1 MTMSKK
7 PKYERSDDYRYQYIR
22 AHPGF
27 MGKYYLCPYCGRIML
42 KKTMQVDH
50 IVSISLANKHRA
62 YRVLVPDGNINNL
75 HNLTASCPK
84 CNNRKSDSGGF
95 WIFLARFGVVFYA
108 VIWLLL
114 LGFAAWFAIGAATG
128 HIQRGF
134 LLPYFSAAGN
144 VLMQGTANAIASIFR
159 FHNTQNLGQPV
170 GKVTTTYNGEK
181 IQVNVYA
188 DRSVILPDGTV
199 RKVKQEVVDALI
211 AKNQAMNPASTIVR
225 MAPAKPRM
233 TQPEPSQEQ
242 VQQPAARVQEPAQ
255 PSYQPQ
261 MQMPAQPQQLV
272 MPQNAAVPEMQYQN
286 EPVQQGYDTQMNAPA
301 DMPAQ
306 DIPAPLAQDPAAE
319 QNASDK
325 KQMFH
330 KGKGKDKKNASA
342 DKKRGKAKAAPAEV
356 QGEGFDG
363 NMPVEKPKKKSKAG
377 VIVAVVLAAV
387 IGGGALG
394 YAYVP
399 AVYDGVNNV
408 LTAVTGKQVGVPA
421 PIPSNTGDGNAPT
434 VSQPQLQQSSGT
446 SENALNGI
454 DLSGDVTIE
463 FYATVRT
470 ADGREYKVPLSSA
483 NLTDGNLKSLLDG
496 SGFTLTSG
504 Q

>member
-1 MTMSKK
+1 M
-7 PKYERSDDYRYQYIR
+7 D
-22 AHPGF
+22 
-27 MGKYYLCPYCGRIML
+27 
-42 KKTMQVDH
+42 
-50 IVSISLANKHRA
+50 
-62 YRVLVPDGNINNL
+62 
-75 HNLTASCPK
+75 
-84 CNNRKSDSGGF
+84 
-95 WIFLARFGVVFYA
+95 
-108 VIWLLL
+108 
-114 LGFAAWFAIGAATG
+114 
-128 HIQRGF
+128 
-134 LLPYFSAAGN
+134 
-144 VLMQGTANAIASIFR
+144 
-159 FHNTQNLGQPV
+159 NTQNLGQPV

-242 VQQPAARVQEPAQ
+242 VQQPAAQVQEPAQ

-261 MQMPAQPQQLV
+261 MQMPAQPQQPV
-272 MPQNAAVPEMQYQN
+272 MPQNASVPEMHYQN

-306 DIPAPLAQDPAAE
+306 DIPAPVAQDHAAE
-319 QNASDK
+319 QNAA
-325 KQMFH
+325 
-330 KGKGKDKKNASA
+330 DKKNAHA
-342 DKKRGKAKAAPAEV
+342 DKKRGKAKSAPAEV

-363 NMPVEKPKKKSKAG
+363 NMPVEKARKKSKAG

>member
-1 MTMSKK
+1 M
-7 PKYERSDDYRYQYIR
+7 D
-22 AHPGF
+22 
-27 MGKYYLCPYCGRIML
+27 
-42 KKTMQVDH
+42 
-50 IVSISLANKHRA
+50 
-62 YRVLVPDGNINNL
+62 
-75 HNLTASCPK
+75 
-84 CNNRKSDSGGF
+84 
-95 WIFLARFGVVFYA
+95 
-108 VIWLLL
+108 
-114 LGFAAWFAIGAATG
+114 
-128 HIQRGF
+128 
-134 LLPYFSAAGN
+134 
-144 VLMQGTANAIASIFR
+144 
-159 FHNTQNLGQPV
+159 NTQNLGQPV

-242 VQQPAARVQEPAQ
+242 VQQ
-255 PSYQPQ
+255 
-261 MQMPAQPQQLV
+261 
-272 MPQNAAVPEMQYQN
+272 
-286 EPVQQGYDTQMNAPA
+286 GYDTQMNAPA

-319 QNASDK
+319 QNAADK

-330 KGKGKDKKNASA
+330 KGKGKDKKNAHA
-342 DKKRGKAKAAPAEV
+342 DKKRGKAKSAPEEV
-356 QGEGFDG
+356 QGEGLDG

-470 ADGREYKVPLSSA
+470 ADDREYKVPLSSA

>member
-1 MTMSKK
+1 M
-7 PKYERSDDYRYQYIR
+7 D
-22 AHPGF
+22 
-27 MGKYYLCPYCGRIML
+27 
-42 KKTMQVDH
+42 
-50 IVSISLANKHRA
+50 
-62 YRVLVPDGNINNL
+62 
-75 HNLTASCPK
+75 
-84 CNNRKSDSGGF
+84 
-95 WIFLARFGVVFYA
+95 
-108 VIWLLL
+108 
-114 LGFAAWFAIGAATG
+114 
-128 HIQRGF
+128 
-134 LLPYFSAAGN
+134 
-144 VLMQGTANAIASIFR
+144 
-159 FHNTQNLGQPV
+159 NTQNLGQPV

-242 VQQPAARVQEPAQ
+242 VQQPAAQVQEPAQ
-255 PSYQPQ
+255 PQQP
-261 MQMPAQPQQLV
+261 V
-272 MPQNAAVPEMQYQN
+272 IPQNAAVPEMQYQN
-286 EPVQQGYDTQMNAPA
+286 EPVQQGYDTPMNAPT

-306 DIPAPLAQDPAAE
+306 DIPAPVVQDLAAE

-330 KGKGKDKKNASA
+330 KGKGKDKKNAPA
-342 DKKRGKAKAAPAEV
+342 DKKRGKAKSAPAEV
-356 QGEGFDG
+356 QGEGYDG
-363 NMPVEKPKKKSKAG
+363 GMPVEKPKKKSKAG

-408 LTAVTGKQVGVPA
+408 LSAVTGKQVGVPA
-421 PIPSNTGDGNAPT
+421 PIPSNTGDGNTTT

-446 SENALNGI
+446 SENALSGI

-483 NLTDGNLKSLLDG
+483 NLTDGNLKSLLDS